1 MKKKVN
7 FFSFLLINFFS
18 FFSEKFYKNRI
29 KQIKDLNEYINKWD
43 SSKNLVLVTH
53 YVLITEVLN
62 YAPSSGEIV
71 ISDIKFKKKGNIEIK
86 Y

>member
-1 MKKKVN
+1 MHTITIFKASYKLNILSTV
-7 FFSFLLINFFS
+7 FFSILCVIYVTPFKIV
-18 FFSEKFYKNRI
+18 
-29 KQIKDLNEYINKWD
+29 D
-43 SSKNLVLVTH
+43 LVLVTH

-71 ISDIKFKKKGNIEIK
+71 ISDIKFKKIGSIEIK